1 MLKDP
6 PVSPLPWV
14 KRHTEPSPR
23 QAVGLQ
29 ADRTQLKSGESDS
42 SEKTCSHCLLPLGD
56 TEPILLEEN
65 NASSQFCCHGC
76 AAVWKLIHEQDLGG
90 FYRLREITGKERP
103 VSGSIDDFSR
113 YDRDSAI
120 QTYVRTRA
128 DGISE
133 ASLLLEEVHCAACVW
148 LIEKYLQRVEGVLE
162 VRLNIASQRMRVI
175 WDRSRLPFSGIFQAL
190 ERLGYPAK
198 PYDSGLQEERRR
210 RALHSM
216 LMRLGVAGF
225 CAGNVMM
232 MSVSLYTG
240 YFSGIGKEY
249 ELLFEIVSGLLSLPA
264 VFYSAIPFWQ
274 GARRALKSRQPN
286 MDFLI
291 AAGILITFIYS
302 ILMLVLQSGEPY
314 FDSCTMIIFFLLIG
328 RTLEQLSKSRV
339 MDLTERLSGLAPSFA
354 RRLKADGTEQQVGL
368 EELREGDQIRV
379 HPGEVIPADG
389 TIINGET
396 EIDESALTGESQRRH
411 VVPGSK
417 VHGGTTNPLNAFEM
431 QVLKVGRETLLGQ
444 IVLLVEQASESKTR
458 VQLLAD
464 QVASWFVWVV
474 LGLAL
479 LTWFYWNWTV
489 PGGHSAWLAAASVL
503 IIACPCA
510 LGLATPTAV
519 LVAGGIAAKRGL
531 LVKGGDVLERIG
543 RVSDVVFDKTGT
555 LTRGTLKLNNVID
568 HPDCPAETWL
578 PALCRLEHV
587 SGHPLG
593 DALLREVHSRGYP
606 VSSRLPESH
615 QVHPGRGISGRVG
628 DLDLIAGTAALLRE
642 QGVTGL
648 PEDSVNSIKPEE
660 TRVEVSLDGKWAGS
674 LVFADQPRPDSH
686 QVLREL
692 KELGLSV
699 HLLSGD
705 RTETVHSLAGS
716 LEIENAHG
724 SMLPDMKLRYLKQLQ
739 ASGKVVMMVGDGIND
754 APALRQADVGAAV
767 HNAREISLDAADVL
781 LTRSE
786 LKGISELVRL
796 SRISRRTILQNL
808 SLSLGYNTL
817 TIPLAMMGWINPLL
831 AAAAMAGSS
840 VTVVLNSLR
849 QKRQFPA

>member
-1 MLKDP
+1 M
-6 PVSPLPWV
+6 
-14 KRHTEPSPR
+14 
-23 QAVGLQ
+23 
-29 ADRTQLKSGESDS
+29 
-42 SEKTCSHCLLPLGD
+42 
-56 TEPILLEEN
+56 
-65 NASSQFCCHGC
+65 
-76 AAVWKLIHEQDLGG
+76 
-90 FYRLREITGKERP
+90 
-103 VSGSIDDFSR
+103 
-113 YDRDSAI
+113 
-120 QTYVRTRA
+120 VRR
-128 DGISE
+128 
-133 ASLLLEEVHCAACVW
+133 
-148 LIEKYLQRVEGVLE
+148 
-162 VRLNIASQRMRVI
+162 
-175 WDRSRLPFSGIFQAL
+175 
-190 ERLGYPAK
+190 
-198 PYDSGLQEERRR
+198 
-210 RALHSM
+210 
-216 LMRLGVAGF
+216 
-225 CAGNVMM
+225 
-232 MSVSLYTG
+232 
-240 YFSGIGKEY
+240 
-249 ELLFEIVSGLLSLPA
+249 
-264 VFYSAIPFWQ
+264 
-274 GARRALKSRQPN
+274 
-286 MDFLI
+286 
-291 AAGILITFIYS
+291 
-302 ILMLVLQSGEPY
+302 
-314 FDSCTMIIFFLLIG
+314 
-328 RTLEQLSKSRV
+328 
-339 MDLTERLSGLAPSFA
+339 
-354 RRLKADGTEQQVGL
+354 
-368 EELREGDQIRV
+368 
-379 HPGEVIPADG
+379 
-389 TIINGET
+389 
-396 EIDESALTGESQRRH
+396 
-411 VVPGSK
+411 
-417 VHGGTTNPLNAFEM
+417 
-431 QVLKVGRETLLGQ
+431 
-444 IVLLVEQASESKTR
+444 
-458 VQLLAD
+458 
-464 QVASWFVWVV
+464 VV

-587 SGHPLG
+587 SGHRLG

-754 APALRQADVGAAV
+754 APALRQADVGAPV

-786 LKGISELVRL
+786 LKGIS
-796 SRISRRTILQNL
+796 
-808 SLSLGYNTL
+808 
-817 TIPLAMMGWINPLL
+817 
-831 AAAAMAGSS
+831 
-840 VTVVLNSLR
+840 
-849 QKRQFPA
+849 